1 MTSSESSNRIAKA
14 ERLAALLVAWHVTS
28 TQALAMDSFQWR
40 MLDDADVRL
49 NMAHTS
55 RTGGKLPSEET
66 RKAVLR
72 LMHQP
77 DRDFKRQLREL
88 RRFARNETRRLVA
101 AKENVK

>member
-1 MTSSESSNRIAKA
+1 MTSNESSNRIAKA

-28 TQALAMDSFQWR
+28 AQALNMDTFQWR

-72 LMHQP
+72 LMRQP
-77 DRDFKRQLREL
+77 DLDFKRRLREL
-88 RRFARNETRRLVA
+88 RRFARHETKRLLA
-101 AKENVK
+101 AKENTK